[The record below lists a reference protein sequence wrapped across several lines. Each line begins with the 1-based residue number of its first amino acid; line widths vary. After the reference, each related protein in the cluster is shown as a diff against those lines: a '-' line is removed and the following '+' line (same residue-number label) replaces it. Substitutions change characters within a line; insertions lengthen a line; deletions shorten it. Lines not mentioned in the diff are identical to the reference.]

1 MLPKVMACGG
11 SKLLNVPWREKG
23 MFERYTETARRVVF
37 HARHE
42 ASKFGS
48 EYIET
53 EHLLLGILRTDG
65 FPASRLFKAPEKV
78 ESIRERIE
86 KQFPQRE
93 KISTSVD
100 LPVSRECKRVLKY
113 AAEEAERLNDKRI
126 AVGHLLL
133 GLLRVEECAASK
145 IMAENG
151 LTPLDVEQ
159 VLLSGADTPAAGPV
173 PVPSH
178 SERSRDLTAA
188 ARNGTLNPLIG
199 RKREL
204 DRIIE
209 ILSRRARN
217 NPVLIGEPGV
227 GKNALVEGLA
237 QRIADGAVPETL
249 AERPILAIDASS
261 LLSNPSLV
269 PNRPNAILYVQ
280 GLYDLAGKGA
290 RWSVVEAIRVLEP
303 HLTHGGIQCIATGTP
318 FGLRLTMERAES
330 LARQFEV
337 VPVMPPTE
345 EEAIRMVSGVK
356 EQYEKFHGVV
366 FTNEAIETAVSA
378 SRWFLRHRHLPDRA
392 IDLID
397 DAGARVKLR
406 SESEPPAIVEIRK
419 RLRMVVRLMENAIA
433 NHEFDKARAYSEEE
447 RRERQNLQ
455 RLRDELGQ
463 TTQNNVVD
471 PEDVVDATASRAGVP
486 VEAIRNLLA
495 LKEVEP
501 VESVARELAAR
512 FPVGGR
518 EWAEALAAWLAGCSA
533 EDAEG
538 LAVAIRAAKG
548 QLGAE

>member
-1 MLPKVMACGG
+1 
-11 SKLLNVPWREKG
+11 
-23 MFERYTETARRVVF
+23 MFERYTETARRVIF
-37 HARHE
+37 HARYE

-48 EYIET
+48 EHIET

-65 FPASRLFKAPEKV
+65 FLATRLFKTTDKV

-100 LPVSRECKRVLKY
+100 LPVSQHCKRVLTY
-113 AAEEAERLNDKRI
+113 AAREAKRLNDERI
-126 AVGHLLL
+126 AAGHLVL
-133 GLLRVEECAASK
+133 GLLHVEDCAASK

-151 LTPLDVEQ
+151 LTSAQVEQ
-159 VLLSGADTPAAGPV
+159 ALLHGADAGPV
-173 PVPSH
+173 AAPPLP
-178 SERSRDLTAA
+178 ERSRDLTEA

-199 RKREL
+199 REREL

-249 AERPILAIDASS
+249 LERPILAIDASS

-290 RWSVVEAIRVLEP
+290 GWSVVEAMRVLEP
-303 HLTHGGIQCIATGTP
+303 HLTHGGMQCIATGTP
-318 FGLRLTMERAES
+318 FGLRLTVERAES

-337 VPVMPPTE
+337 VPVMAPTE

-419 RLRMVVRLMENAIA
+419 RIRKVIWVMENAIA
-433 NHEFDKARAYSEEE
+433 NHEFDKARIYSEEE

-463 TTQNNVVD
+463 TPQSNVVN
-471 PEDVVDATASRAGVP
+471 PEDIAEAVASRAGVP
-486 VEAIRNLLA
+486 VDAVRNLLA

-501 VESVARELAAR
+501 VESVARELATQ

-518 EWAEALAAWLAGCSA
+518 EWAEALAVWLAQCSMD
-533 EDAEG
+533 DAEK
-538 LAVAIRAAKG
+538 LASAIRAAKG
-548 QLGAE
+548 RLTH

>member
-1 MLPKVMACGG
+1 
-11 SKLLNVPWREKG
+11 
-23 MFERYTETARRVVF
+23 MFERYTETARRVIF
-37 HARHE
+37 QARYE

-48 EYIET
+48 DHIET

-65 FPASRLFKAPEKV
+65 FLATRLFKTTTKV

-86 KQFPQRE
+86 NLFPHLE

-100 LPVSRECKRVLKY
+100 LPVSQQCKRVLTY
-113 AAEEAERLNDKRI
+113 AAEEAKRLNDERI
-126 AVGHLLL
+126 ATGHLVL

-145 IMAENG
+145 IMGENG
-151 LTPLDVEQ
+151 LTSAQVEQ
-159 VLLSGADTPAAGPV
+159 ALLPGADAAPV
-173 PVPSH
+173 AVPSPP
-178 SERSRDLTAA
+178 ERSRDLTEA

-199 RKREL
+199 REREL

-237 QRIADGAVPETL
+237 QRIADSAVPETL
-249 AERPILAIDASS
+249 LERPILAIDASS
-261 LLSNPSLV
+261 LLSNPSSV

-290 RWSVVEAIRVLEP
+290 GWSVVEAIRVLEP
-303 HLTHGGIQCIATGTP
+303 HLTHGGMQCIATGTP
-318 FGLRLTMERAES
+318 FGLRLTVERAES

-337 VPVMPPTE
+337 VPVMAPTE

-366 FTNEAIETAVSA
+366 FTNEALETAVSS
-378 SRWFLRHRHLPDRA
+378 SRWFLRHRNLPDRA

-406 SESEPPAIVEIRK
+406 NQSEPPAIVEIGR
-419 RLRMVVRLMENAIA
+419 RIRAVVRLMENAIA
-433 NHEFDKARAYSEEE
+433 NHEFDKARLYSEEE
-447 RRERQNLQ
+447 RKERQNLQ

-463 TTQNNVVD
+463 TPQSNVVS
-471 PEDVVDATASRAGVP
+471 PEDIVEAVASRAGVP
-486 VEAIRNLLA
+486 VEAVRSLLA
-495 LKEVEP
+495 RKEVEP
-501 VESVARELAAR
+501 VESVARELAAQ

-518 EWAEALAAWLAGCSA
+518 EWAEALAAWLAGCSMDEA
-533 EDAEG
+533 EK
-538 LAVAIRAAKG
+538 LASAIRTAKAR
-548 QLGAE
+548 LV